1 MISIKEIKQKDIA
14 LCLELDLD
22 TISLWNKKQWHNE
35 FKKEGIKVLGLSLSD
50 LIIGICVFQV
60 VFDEVQINYFAV
72 KKQFRRK
79 GFGSYLMN
87 YSINYCEKLKIKKIL
102 LEVSESNSIAEN
114 FYNKFNFSTV
124 GMRKKY
130 YKDGSNAF
138 LKEKKIIINN

>member
-35 FKKEGIKVLGLSLSD
+35 LKKEGIKVFGLSLSN
-50 LIIGICVFQV
+50 LIIGICVFQIV
-60 VFDEVQINYFAV
+60 LDEVQINYFAV

-87 YSINYCEKLKIKKIL
+87 YSIKYCEKLKIKKIL

-138 LKEKKIIINN
+138 LKEKIIINN

>member
-87 YSINYCEKLKIKKIL
+87 YSIKYCEKLKIKKIL

-114 FYNKFNFSTV
+114 FYNNFNFSTV

>member
-60 VFDEVQINYFAV
+60 VLDEVQINYFSV

-79 GFGSYLMN
+79 GFAFIEREARLGY
-87 YSINYCEKLKIKKIL
+87 
-102 LEVSESNSIAEN
+102 
-114 FYNKFNFSTV
+114 YNTHL
-124 GMRKKY
+124 
-130 YKDGSNAF
+130 AA
-138 LKEKKIIINN
+138 

>member
-35 FKKEGIKVLGLSLSD
+35 LKKEGIKVFGLSLSN
-50 LIIGICVFQV
+50 LIIGICVFQIV
-60 VFDEVQINYFAV
+60 LDEVQINYFAV

-87 YSINYCEKLKIKKIL
+87 YSIKYCEKLKIKKIL

-114 FYNKFNFSTV
+114 FYNKFNFYTV
-124 GMRKKY
+124 GMRKRY

-138 LKEKKIIINN
+138 LKEKIIINN